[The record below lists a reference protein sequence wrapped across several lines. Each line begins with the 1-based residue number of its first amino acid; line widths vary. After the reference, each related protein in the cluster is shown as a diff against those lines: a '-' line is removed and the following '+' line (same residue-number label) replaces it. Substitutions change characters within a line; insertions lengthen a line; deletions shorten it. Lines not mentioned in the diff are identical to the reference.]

1 MLLITYILNLWELLV
16 KNQKNLYIGS
26 TVESPLPEKKFK
38 KIIAMSKSIGFF
50 IVKLNFIKTNKISLE
65 WKFCLLK

>member
-16 KNQKNLYIGS
+16 KNQKDIYIGS

-38 KIIAMSKSIGFF
+38 KIIATSKSIGFF

-65 WKFCLLK
+65 WKLCLLK